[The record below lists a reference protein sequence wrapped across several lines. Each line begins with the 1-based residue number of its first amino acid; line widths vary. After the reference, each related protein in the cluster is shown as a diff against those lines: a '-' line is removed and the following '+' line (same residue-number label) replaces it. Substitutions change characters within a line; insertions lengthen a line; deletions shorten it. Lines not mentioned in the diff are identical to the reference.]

1 MFESLAALATRR
13 PVAISVFA
21 LAVALVG
28 VLSWRELPVDL
39 LPDLESPTVVVSVR
53 SGNRPP
59 VEMEQLYGRPV
70 EQLLFTV
77 RGIREISQVARTG
90 RLIVTV
96 TFDWDTDPDLG
107 LIDVQKAVGPL
118 EADPAVNEVLVR
130 RFDPRQSPILTLG
143 LVAPTGQP
151 DLADLRRLARR
162 QVAPALERLAGVA
175 EARITGGREEEVRVL
190 ADRYRMEAFGV
201 SLKQLEDRL
210 QAENVDISAGTL
222 EEGSQV
228 FVVRGMSRFRNAED
242 VANVV
247 VRYLTDGSGG
257 RRNAIRVSDI
267 ADVQMVAREIDHL
280 VRVDGTE
287 GVGVAIYKEAGA
299 NTVAV
304 SATVQEALTGIAQDL
319 PNVEVREIVDEA
331 ALVVAALDD
340 LETAAIAGIV
350 LAVLVLAVFLRSAGA
365 TLVVATAVPVS
376 IFAALFLM
384 RLGDRSLNVVTLGG
398 LALGAGMLVD
408 NAIVVV
414 ESIYRRLA
422 EVREQGGDGEAGGM
436 SQAAIDAAV
445 AQGTGRVAGAITA
458 TTLTTCVVFLPVLF
472 VEGLAARLIDG
483 IAFAVVVSLLASLA
497 VAVFLI
503 PALGRWFLRPERP
516 RPDATGGLEE
526 PSAKG
531 SARGRPSL
539 EQPSARGSARGRPS
553 LEQPSARGSAR
564 GRPSPEQ
571 PKGLLQRAHSPG
583 ASDVAGM
590 RVRLEQLV
598 SALLGRPFL
607 VVLVALVLA
616 AVAIAGLARL
626 GTELLPPAD
635 PRQFSVRVVGPSAQR
650 VESTSRA
657 VEGIESLIRDAGTD
671 SLAAMLAEVG
681 RLPEDD
687 RLIRSELTE
696 ENTAR
701 VIVRMTAGG
710 PTGRELANRLG
721 PELEGIED
729 TDITWEVAGSALA
742 DALGGGGPP
751 VTVEISGNAITDL
764 RRGASLVKKRLDAT
778 PQVWNAR
785 SSFEGGPPELRLTL
799 DRALADAYGIDLAT
813 LSRVV
818 ESSLDGR
825 IATTLTQGDEEH
837 PVTIRLP
844 TPRREALGD
853 VVFRAADGRQIA
865 LGSVA
870 QFTQVEGAREIF
882 RRDQRRVA
890 QVTAQVADG
899 FSQPEAVAAVRAAL
913 VDAPLPPGITTRL
926 RGDEEERARTFGELR
941 LAGALALVLV
951 LMVLASAFES
961 LLQPITVLASI
972 PLALIGVA
980 VVLVPLAAP
989 LGVVAMLGLIVL
1001 AGVAV
1006 NDAVLLLATAR
1017 QLMADG
1023 IERKQALVLASGVR
1037 LRPIVMT
1044 TLTTALALTP
1054 LVLGTGEGAELRAP
1068 MALTIIGGIIA
1079 STAGSLLVLPCL
1091 YLLLDDLRLP
1101 RWLRRGV
1108 TA

>member
-118 EADPAVNEVLVR
+118 EADPEVNEVLVR

-143 LVAPTGQP
+143 LVAPSGEP
-151 DLADLRRLARR
+151 DLAELRRLARR

-201 SLKQLEDRL
+201 SLRRLEDRL

-228 FVVRGMSRFRNAED
+228 FVVRGMSRFRTAED

-247 VRYLTDGSGG
+247 VLYLADGSGG

-267 ADVQMVAREIDHL
+267 AEVQMVAREIDHL
-280 VRVDGTE
+280 VRVDGRE

-304 SATVQEALTGIAQDL
+304 SATVQEALAGIALDL

-331 ALVVAALDD
+331 ALVVDALDD

-384 RLGDRSLNVVTLGG
+384 RLGDRSLNIVTLGG

-422 EVREQGGDGEAGGM
+422 EVREQGGETGEGGM
-436 SQAAIDAAV
+436 SQEAIDAAV

-503 PALGRWFLRPERP
+503 PALGRWFLRPERA
-516 RPDATGGLEE
+516 RPAALGGSEE
-526 PSAKG
+526 
-531 SARGRPSL
+531 
-539 EQPSARGSARGRPS
+539 
-553 LEQPSARGSAR
+553 
-564 GRPSPEQ
+564 
-571 PKGLLQRAHSPG
+571 PKGLLQRAYSPS
-583 ASDVAGM
+583 ASDVAGV

-598 SALLGRPFL
+598 SALLRRPFL
-607 VVLVALVLA
+607 VVLVAGVLA

-657 VEGIESLIRDAGTD
+657 VEGIESLIRDAGAD

-710 PTGRELANRLG
+710 PTGRELANQLG
-721 PELEGIED
+721 PELDTVED

-751 VTVEISGNAITDL
+751 ITVEISGNAITEL
-764 RRGASLVKKRLDAT
+764 RRAAGLVKERLDAT

-825 IATTLTQGDEEH
+825 VATTLTQGDEEH

-882 RRDQRRVA
+882 RRDQRRTA
-890 QVTAQVADG
+890 EVTAQVADG
-899 FSQPEAVAAVRAAL
+899 FSQPEAVTAVRVAL
-913 VDAPLPPGITTRL
+913 TDAPLPPGITTRL
-926 RGDEEERARTFGELR
+926 RGDEEERARTFGELQ
-941 LAGALALVLV
+941 LAAVLALVLV

-961 LLQPITVLASI
+961 LLHPITVLASI

-989 LGVVAMLGLIVL
+989 LGVMAMLGLIVL

-1023 IERKQALVLASGVR
+1023 IERKLALALASGVR

-1054 LVLGTGEGAELRAP
+1054 LVFGTGEGAELRAP

-1091 YLLLDDLRLP
+1091 YLLLDDLGLP
-1101 RWLRRGV
+1101 GWLRRRQPAAVEG
-1108 TA
+1108 A